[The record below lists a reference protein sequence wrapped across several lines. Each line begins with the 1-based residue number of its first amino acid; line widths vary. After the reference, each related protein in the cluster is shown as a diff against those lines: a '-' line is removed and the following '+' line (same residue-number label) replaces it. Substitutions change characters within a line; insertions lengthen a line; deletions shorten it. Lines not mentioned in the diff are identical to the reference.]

1 MHLSSCRQRKCHA
14 MLVLQPTVQG
24 RWLCAPRFQVGFGH
38 SFLGTDCNRTT
49 ISRGHET
56 GSTLSAVSIYG
67 HRFSAF
73 WLRTVKTF
81 YEKLVNPSPRRL
93 PCTFAWEGKL
103 SITLPWRSIW
113 PSIYGGL
120 STNWEADIAW
130 RLAHGVIKTRAF
142 LKRWRRLRVS
152 ERCATCGL
160 TESFSHAFCECTNAP
175 QVWAWVFQIIH
186 PFYSNAFTLSPALV
200 FFGHGLPQDDQSSK
214 ANSIS
219 RFLFNITLNEI
230 WAARNLR
237 TFEQKGTSAQA
248 VINKIK
254 TRVRTRLSAAYAY
267 YPPNDFIKTWAH
279 MGILCSVD
287 NDELRLI
294 I

>member
-1 MHLSSCRQRKCHA
+1 MFTPQEKAQALKLRWVPCIGDQTCDSKWVYFARFWIGLALS
-14 MLVLQPTVQG
+14 
-24 RWLCAPRFQVGFGH
+24 
-38 SFLGTDCNRTT
+38 RTT
-49 ISRGHET
+49 KSWCFLRSNSVPKYIGGHPPLYYQHILT
-56 GSTLSAVSIYG
+56 AVDRLNLDLTLLPDY
-67 HRFSAF
+67 
-73 WLRTVKTF
+73 TVKTF

-120 STNWEADIAW
+120 STNWEADIVW

-152 ERCATCGL
+152 EHCATCGL

-214 ANSIS
+214 ANLIS

-230 WAARNLR
+230 WAAARSLPFPGLPFHTQR
-237 TFEQKGTSAQA
+237 QK
-248 VINKIK
+248 INNITIKIK
-254 TRVRTRLSAAYAY
+254 LV
-267 YPPNDFIKTWAH
+267 I
-279 MGILCSVD
+279 
-287 NDELRLI
+287 
-294 I
+294 